1 MNTEHPNP
9 QTKLTFND
17 DVIKKIAGIASRNVD
32 GVLSLEGGMFSNLS
46 NRFRSDSDPTQGVN
60 AQVGEKQVTIS
71 LNITVEYG
79 KDMRQI
85 FNQVCQRVTQDIQR
99 LTGLEVIEVAIEVD
113 DVMSKQEWQEQATGK
128 PNSNIENNSQVE

>member
-1 MNTEHPNP
+1 MSAEQPNAK
-9 QTKLTFND
+9 TKLTFDD

-60 AQVGEKQVTIS
+60 AQVGEKQVAIN

-79 KDMRQI
+79 KDIRQI
-85 FNQVCQRVTQDIQR
+85 FNQVCQRVIQDIQR
-99 LTGLEVIEVAIEVD
+99 LTGLEVVEVAVEVD
-113 DVMSKQEWQEQATGK
+113 DVMSKQEWQEQAAGK
-128 PNSNIENNSQVE
+128 PNSNIEKSKQVE

>member
-99 LTGLEVIEVAIEVD
+99 LTGLEVIEVAVEVD